1 MQFSMKIWILLFF
14 RVFLGML
21 NNIVI
26 SVALKLI
33 PISKGIII
41 QSSSPI
47 FVFIAA
53 SIFLKEHVT
62 KFQLAM
68 TLASI
73 FGVYL
78 MTLNKVDET
87 YDKTY
92 EIIGYLTMCCSPL
105 FYGWI
110 LVIFRSLA
118 LNNVNLLISPLYL
131 GLASNVQTLF
141 LYLFTTGYI
150 NFEYY
155 RSEDIKYWIV
165 ICICQVTGQWCIM
178 RANKYWATS
187 NIAPILYLEN
197 VITFL
202 ADVFLFDYQF
212 VVTDILGMLIIV
224 SWLVAPIFKDICI
237 VKTQK

>member
-1 MQFSMKIWILLFF
+1 MRSIFCITFFLYLPVIRWYAYYTKTNISPIQFSMKIWVLLFF

-105 FYGWI
+105 FYG
-110 LVIFRSLA
+110 
-118 LNNVNLLISPLYL
+118 
-131 GLASNVQTLF
+131 
-141 LYLFTTGYI
+141 
-150 NFEYY
+150 
-155 RSEDIKYWIV
+155 
-165 ICICQVTGQWCIM
+165 
-178 RANKYWATS
+178 
-187 NIAPILYLEN
+187 
-197 VITFL
+197 
-202 ADVFLFDYQF
+202 
-212 VVTDILGMLIIV
+212 
-224 SWLVAPIFKDICI
+224 
-237 VKTQK
+237 